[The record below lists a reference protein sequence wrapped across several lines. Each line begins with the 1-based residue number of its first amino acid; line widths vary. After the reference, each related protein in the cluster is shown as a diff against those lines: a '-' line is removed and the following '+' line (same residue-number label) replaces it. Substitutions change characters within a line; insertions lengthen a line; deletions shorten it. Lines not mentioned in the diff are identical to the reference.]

1 MSATSEPIAPGSLR
15 YDWTRDEVRA
25 MYSQPLLSLLGS
37 AQRIHLEHH
46 KPQEVELCQLISIK
60 TGGCSED
67 CAYCS
72 QSAHYDTAVENLG
85 LPDLDEVVGVA
96 RKARDEGVTRF
107 CMGAAWREVR
117 EGPEFEKVL
126 EMVRAVSS
134 LGLEVC
140 CTLGMVTESQA
151 HRLARAGL
159 HAYNHN
165 LDTSREY
172 YEKIITTHTYEERLE
187 TLKAVR
193 KAGITV
199 CCGGIIGMGETDEDR
214 VGMLQQLAS
223 LEPHPDSV
231 PINVLVQV
239 EGTPL
244 APSEPID
251 PFVLVRAIATARILM
266 PKSRVRLSAGRR
278 SLNRECVTLCFLA
291 GANSI
296 FVGDKLLTTPNPE
309 RSEDARLL
317 ADLDLIPIGNN

>member
-1 MSATSEPIAPGSLR
+1 
-15 YDWTRDEVRA
+15 
-25 MYSQPLLSLLGS
+25 
-37 AQRIHLEHH
+37 
-46 KPQEVELCQLISIK
+46 
-60 TGGCSED
+60 
-67 CAYCS
+67 
-72 QSAHYDTAVENLG
+72 
-85 LPDLDEVVGVA
+85 
-96 RKARDEGVTRF
+96 
-107 CMGAAWREVR
+107 
-117 EGPEFEKVL
+117 
-126 EMVRAVSS
+126 
-134 LGLEVC
+134 
-140 CTLGMVTESQA
+140 MVTESQA